1 MTKLEE
7 LAELIFSD
15 VKETIEDL
23 ENRYPN
29 RDLSDDALVTRFAPS
44 PTGFLHTGS
53 LFTSLIGFKMAQQ
66 SNGVFYTRLEDTDQK
81 REIQGSGAALLKEL
95 ARFGIIPNEGYLGDD
110 EEKGIYG
117 PYVQS
122 KRELI
127 YRTVIKEMI
136 KRDLAYPCFCSSD
149 DLAKLREEQEKL
161 KIIPGY
167 YGEHATCRK
176 LTTEEAIAKIK
187 NREPY
192 IIRFKSRGNH
202 ENKIKVHDLIRG
214 DLELSENDQDIVI
227 LKSDGLPTYHFA
239 HLVDDHFMH
248 TTTIT
253 RGEEWLPSLPIH
265 LELFSTL
272 GFKTP
277 NYAHLPVI
285 MKLDNGNR
293 RKLSKRKDNEA
304 AVSFFLKSGYPIQ
317 GFIEYLMTI
326 ANSNY
331 EEWRSENPTL
341 SYLDF
346 PMSFDKMSLDGALFD
361 LAKVCNICKEI
372 IAKMSTEEV
381 SKNVLDYAK
390 EYDEELYS
398 LINRDYDYFKQIM
411 SIEREIEKP
420 RKDYEKYSDV
430 KNAIIFF
437 YSDYYDNMVN
447 NITFNENIAKE
458 DIIAILS
465 EYRKNLHL
473 DLGEEEWFGKIKELT
488 VSLGFAATPKEWKKN
503 KDAFKGH
510 VGDVSGV
517 IRVMAST
524 RYQSQNLYYVL
535 KILGEKEVVRRIDK
549 VLELLK

>member
-95 ARFGIIPNEGYLGDD
+95 ARFGIIPNEGYLGDN

-187 NREPY
+187 NGEPY

-304 AVSFFLKSGYPIQ
+304 AVSFFLQSGYPIQ

-473 DLGEEEWFGKIKELT
+473 DLEEEEWFGKIKELT

-524 RYQSQNLYYVL
+524 RSQSQNLYYVL

>member
-1 MTKLEE
+1 MTKLDE

-15 VKETIEDL
+15 VKETIDDL
-23 ENRYPN
+23 EKRYPKRN
-29 RDLSDDALVTRFAPS
+29 LKEGALVTRFAPS

-53 LFTSLIGFKMAQQ
+53 LFTSLIGYKMAKQ
-66 SNGVFYTRLEDTDQK
+66 SDGVFYTRLEDTDQK

-95 ARFGIIPNEGYLGDD
+95 EVFGIVPNEGYLGDNL
-110 EEKGIYG
+110 EKGNYG

-122 KRELI
+122 KREMI

-136 KRDLAYPCFCSSD
+136 KKDLAYPCFCSSD
-149 DLAKLREEQEKL
+149 DLAKLRDEQEKL
-161 KIIPGY
+161 KVIPGY
-167 YGEHATCRK
+167 YGEHAICRK
-176 LTTEEAIAKIK
+176 LSTDDAISKIK
-187 NREPY
+187 NGDPF

-265 LELFSTL
+265 LELFSSL
-272 GFKTP
+272 DFDTP

-304 AVSFFLKSGYPIQ
+304 AVSFFLQSGYPIQ

-331 EEWRSENPTL
+331 EEWRTNNPNL

-346 PMSFDKMSLDGALFD
+346 PMSFEKMSLDGALFD
-361 LAKVCNICKEI
+361 LAKVCNICKEL
-372 IAKMSTEEV
+372 IAKMTTEEV
-381 SKNVLDYAK
+381 SRNVLNYAK
-390 EYDEELYS
+390 KYDKELFN
-398 LINRDYDYFKQIM
+398 LINRDYNYFKQIM
-411 SIEREIEKP
+411 SIEREKENP

-437 YSDYYDNMVN
+437 YNDYYDNMLDN
-447 NITFNENIAKE
+447 LPFNENISKE
-458 DIIAILS
+458 DTINILK
-465 EYRKNLHL
+465 EYRKDMHL
-473 DLGEEEWFGKIKELT
+473 DLTEEEWFGKIKELS
-488 VSLGFAATPKEWKKN
+488 VSLGFASTPKEYKKN
-503 KDAFKGH
+503 KEAFKGH
-510 VGDVSGV
+510 VGDVSSV
-517 IRVMAST
+517 IRIMATSRT
-524 RYQSQNLYYVL
+524 QSQNLYYVL
-535 KILGEKEVVRRIDK
+535 KILGTKEVERRIDK
-549 VLELLK
+549 ILEILK